1 MQIRWTAALRRR
13 KLKLKPASFQVE
25 HHRSGVR
32 GTQDPTLCLSSAQ
45 NRIGDEV
52 LLQLSSCDESWS
64 SLGQTF
70 TQNLLRGGADER
82 IRHWA
87 WPGKPTEEIF
97 MKAKLRVFAWFCHD
111 FSNRRAMFIEFWSKN
126 EACLTTRSTAWSF
139 LGTASALGRRLS
151 SRSATMPMPSRIGS
165 SGASAAAIV
174 IGR

>member
-70 TQNLLRGGADER
+70 TQNLLRGER
-82 IRHWA
+82 MN
-87 WPGKPTEEIF
+87 G
-97 MKAKLRVFAWFCHD
+97 
-111 FSNRRAMFIEFWSKN
+111 
-126 EACLTTRSTAWSF
+126 
-139 LGTASALGRRLS
+139 
-151 SRSATMPMPSRIGS
+151 SATGRGLESRPK
-165 SGASAAAIV
+165 
-174 IGR
+174 RFL